1 MEELKVWR
9 IIGFVCTGFIIVVAF
24 TLICVGV
31 YVGIKKAFK
40 FFRKRKN
47 AEENSNNEEGNVVK
61 TPTQPQLNST

>member
-1 MEELKVWR
+1 MWR

-47 AEENSNNEEGNVVK
+47 AEENGNNEEGNV
-61 TPTQPQLNST
+61 LAIGGGNSS